1 MQNLGEREEGNLS
14 HVMPAGAGDDLRALR
29 EAVLALLDRKGAAP
43 LEPIAP
49 DAAFTAA
56 EEGLA
61 RLQQAA
67 EIYNAAVAAANAVIE
82 AKKQA
87 TQPANIRT
95 VEAQLVCLRATKA
108 RYEPAGADA
117 CRALETAIAEKEQ
130 IEREKDS
137 VRMKLDDYARG
148 VMAQYEKTINRL
160 LGEFMA
166 GFRVTGTT
174 QNYAGGAVSSSYKIV
189 INETAVEL
197 GSAETAPDTPSFRN
211 TLSSGDRSTLALAF
225 FLAQLEHD
233 PDKASRVV
241 VFDDPFNSQ
250 DAFRKDCT
258 IRKIKRCG
266 MECAQ
271 VIVLSHDPEF
281 LKRVWDSLEPDERKC
296 LKLARVGL
304 RDTTIVALD
313 IEEATQAAYHAQRK
327 MLLEHYHDGKGDPR
341 DVVQRCWRAIASFLA
356 PASSP
361 PAILLACW
369 WTRSVTPGRGTSS
382 SRLRKTFR
390 R

>member
-14 HVMPAGAGDDLRALR
+14 HVM
-29 EAVLALLDRKGAAP
+29 
-43 LEPIAP
+43 
-49 DAAFTAA
+49 
-56 EEGLA
+56 
-61 RLQQAA
+61 
-67 EIYNAAVAAANAVIE
+67 
-82 AKKQA
+82 
-87 TQPANIRT
+87 
-95 VEAQLVCLRATKA
+95 
-108 RYEPAGADA
+108 PAGADA

-233 PDKASRVV
+233 PDKASR
-241 VFDDPFNSQ
+241 
-250 DAFRKDCT
+250 A
-258 IRKIKRCG
+258 
-266 MECAQ
+266 
-271 VIVLSHDPEF
+271 
-281 LKRVWDSLEPDERKC
+281 
-296 LKLARVGL
+296 
-304 RDTTIVALD
+304 
-313 IEEATQAAYHAQRK
+313 
-327 MLLEHYHDGKGDPR
+327 
-341 DVVQRCWRAIASFLA
+341 
-356 PASSP
+356 
-361 PAILLACW
+361 
-369 WTRSVTPGRGTSS
+369 
-382 SRLRKTFR
+382 
-390 R
+390 